1 RHIERTN
8 ARHNALNP
16 LQRCH
21 ERKED
26 VANAHFNLADAIVT
40 IRSLIRQAWFL
51 YRWNTR
57 STRRP

>member
-1 RHIERTN
+1 
-8 ARHNALNP
+8 NP

-57 STRRP
+57 PTRRP